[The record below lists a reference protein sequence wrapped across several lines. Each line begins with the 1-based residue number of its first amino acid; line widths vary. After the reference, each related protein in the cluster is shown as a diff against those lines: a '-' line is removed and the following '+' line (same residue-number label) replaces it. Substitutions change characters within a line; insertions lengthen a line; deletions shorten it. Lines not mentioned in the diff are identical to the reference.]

1 MGDISVGSD
10 ETSTTTTEPLLHKHL
25 SLSEHASRFTKE
37 YMFYGKLTLFPLA
50 IGFLTG
56 ASGTLMVKG
65 KYPGS
70 DSGQYIGS
78 AGLYYAVSGL
88 GFALL
93 ALGLFFCLLRYMVIR
108 ICFTISKNKF
118 VIEKKGLIRTSRL
131 EFSTSQSSLLYY
143 RTNFSDF
150 WLQLVV
156 KERDQYYQIFSWKGR
171 GQQKER
177 FLKLFQTLSDE
188 LAKFQKQSRSRRRIE
203 QLTEIISK
211 KELILISPF
220 SGRINNMKARVE
232 YSLSHTTPPPPIPPS
247 LSTSLNLGM
256 SSSGQHHSLAATASS
271 RDFERVTSTQ
281 EIPRTDLDTQQQQS
295 QPTLTTPKKIRR
307 TICIEHIPV
316 TNYDTFFS
324 HFEHQKLI
332 PQK

>member
-1 MGDISVGSD
+1 MGDYSIISD
-10 ETSTTTTEPLLHKHL
+10 DSTTATTATTEPLLFK
-25 SLSEHASRFTKE
+25 SITDQTTKFSKE

-70 DSGQYIGS
+70 DSQYIGS
-78 AGLYYAVSGL
+78 AGLYYAISGL

-108 ICFTISKNKF
+108 IRFSITKNKF
-118 VIEKKGLIRTSRL
+118 VVEKKGLIRTSTL

-177 FLKLFQTLSDE
+177 FLKLFQTLREE
-188 LAKFQKQSRSRRRIE
+188 LFRYQKQSLRNRRKVD

-220 SGRINNMKARVE
+220 SGRINNIRNRVD
-232 YSLSHTTPPPPIPPS
+232 YSLSHSPMAPIPLPPAPNNINNTANS
-247 LSTSLNLGM
+247 VSYRQIEAERTSLL
-256 SSSGQHHSLAATASS
+256 SSDPARGGGATEA
-271 RDFERVTSTQ
+271 
-281 EIPRTDLDTQQQQS
+281 DLLLQQQRSRQ
-295 QPTLTTPKKIRR
+295 TNKIRR

-324 HFEHQKLI
+324 HFDHQKFLT
-332 PQK
+332 QK